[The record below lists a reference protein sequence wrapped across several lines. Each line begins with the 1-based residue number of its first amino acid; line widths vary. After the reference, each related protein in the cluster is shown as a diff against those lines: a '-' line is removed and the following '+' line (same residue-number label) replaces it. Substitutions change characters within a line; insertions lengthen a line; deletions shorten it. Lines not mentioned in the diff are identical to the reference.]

1 MKDRLLAAKTAVP
14 FLFFLSGAAALV
26 YESLWMRQFA
36 LIFGNTTYSVT
47 VTLAAFMGGIALG
60 SRWITRLPVR
70 DPARLYALAEAGA
83 GATALATLL
92 LLRRLPHWYG
102 GLGAALPAPLELA
115 LRVLSA
121 AMVIMPT
128 TILLGFTFPLLA
140 EFLHRAAG
148 SGGSGAGRPAGGM
161 HAGIGALYRVNTL
174 GGAGGVLA
182 AGFLLLPALGVTGLF
197 AAAAAADLAIGALF
211 WILAPRSLP
220 AARPRAAAGASKAA
234 SAAPVDAP
242 ARPLLFAVLAFCSGA
257 ASFGLEVLC
266 TRSLALVIG
275 SSYYSFNTMLAAFLL
290 GIVLGALVYRALSP
304 RRPLL
309 LAGALFAALG
319 LLALLEVALLG
330 ALPRQYFAL
339 MGRLGSS
346 FLAHQ
351 AAGFGLS
358 LLAMLPLTTLF
369 GITFPLLA
377 RLPGGEEARE
387 ISGSLYLWNTMGSIL
402 GALATGFLLVPL
414 AGLQASFVW
423 CAGMLLVPGLLA
435 MLAALP
441 HRVVLRA
448 AAGLAAA
455 ALLAVAGLFYR
466 PWDPLLMTAGV
477 YKYGLEWRGLIP
489 SGRALQEGL
498 RKYRSLLFYREG
510 REAVVSV
517 TRSEAGTFLAIN
529 GKIDAGTQADTA
541 TQKLLAHVPLA
552 LHPAPKTAFI
562 VGWGSGCT
570 AGSAALYP
578 LREIHCAEIEP
589 AVFEAAPLFE
599 ELNRGVQRDPRFTVH
614 LQDARSLL
622 LAGGPRYDLIISE
635 PSNPWVSGMASLFTA
650 EFYDIVAG
658 RLEEGG
664 LFCQWFHYY
673 DLGLQDLRVQAAT
686 FCRRFP
692 YASLWLVPP
701 SKAGPEDRPTPVG
714 DILLLGSL
722 RPLSLDYRRVQAA
735 WSLPG
740 VREDL
745 GAAGIRDGLELLA
758 AWTADREDLLAFAGR
773 APENTDERPLL
784 ELNAPR
790 GLYSATNSREQRLA
804 MYAALSAVGSEAL
817 PPLENHPAF
826 APAGAATPA
835 PGEAA
840 ERSGAREAVAARLAG
855 LYDAWLQPARARRAE
870 AAGSSP

>member
-1 MKDRLLAAKTAVP
+1 MIGRASGSTLRLADVPRPMTDRLLPAKIAVP
-14 FLFFLSGAAALV
+14 FLFFLSGAAALI

-60 SRWITRLPVR
+60 SRLIAGLPVR
-70 DPARLYALAEAGA
+70 NPARLYALAEAGA
-83 GATALATLL
+83 GATALATLF
-92 LLRRLPHWYG
+92 LLRQLPLWYG
-102 GLGAALPAPLELA
+102 GLAAALPAPLELA
-115 LRVLSA
+115 LRMLSA
-121 AMVIMPT
+121 AVVIGPT
-128 TILLGFTFPLLA
+128 TMLLGFTFPLLA
-140 EFLHRAAG
+140 EFLSRAG
-148 SGGSGAGRPAGGM
+148 EGM

-174 GGAGGVLA
+174 GGAAGVLL

-197 AAAAAADLAIGALF
+197 VAAAAADLAIGAFF
-211 WILAPRSLP
+211 WILAPPTLPP
-220 AARPRAAAGASKAA
+220 AAAV
-234 SAAPVDAP
+234 APDFRRDAP
-242 ARPLLFAVLAFCSGA
+242 APGPAGGAPAVLFALLAFCSGA

-290 GIVLGALVYRALSP
+290 GIVAGALVYRALRP

-309 LAGALFAALG
+309 LAGALFSGLG

-330 ALPRQYFAL
+330 ALPRIYFDL
-339 MGRLGSS
+339 MTRLGSS
-346 FLAHQ
+346 FLAYQ

-377 RLPGGEEARE
+377 RLQGGQDARG
-387 ISGSLYLWNTMGSIL
+387 ISGRLYLWNTLGAIL

-423 CAGMLLVPGLLA
+423 CAGVLLLPGLLA
-435 MLAALP
+435 LLAALP
-441 HRVVLRA
+441 RRVALRT

-455 ALLAVAGLFYR
+455 ALLAGAGLFYR
-466 PWDPLLMTAGV
+466 PWDLLLMTSGV

-489 SGRALQEGL
+489 NGRTLQESL
-498 RKYRSLLFYREG
+498 RRYRTLLFYREG

-517 TRSEAGTFLAIN
+517 TRSAAGTFLAIN

-541 TQKLLAHVPLA
+541 TQKLLAHLPLA
-552 LHPAPKTAFI
+552 LHPSPGTAFI

-589 AVFEAAPLFE
+589 VVFETAYAFE
-599 ELNRGVQRDPRFTVH
+599 QLNRGVQRDPRFTMH
-614 LQDARSLL
+614 LQDARSIL
-622 LAGGPRYDLIISE
+622 LAGGRRYDVIISE

-650 EFYDIVAG
+650 EFYRIVAE
-658 RLEEGG
+658 RLADGG
-664 LFCQWFHYY
+664 VFCQWFHYY
-673 DLGLQDLRVQAAT
+673 DLGLQDIRVQVAT

-692 YASLWLVPP
+692 FASLWLVPP
-701 SKAGPEDRPTPVG
+701 SSGPEGRPTPVG

-722 RPLSLDYRRVQAA
+722 GPLPLDFQRVKAA

-745 GAAGIRDGLELLA
+745 GAAGIRDELELLA
-758 AWTADREDLLAFAGR
+758 VWSADRSDLLAFAGR

-784 ELNAPR
+784 ELSAPK
-790 GLYSATNSREQRLA
+790 GLYSASNSREQRLA
-804 MYAALSAVGSEAL
+804 MYEALASVGRDPL
-817 PPLENHPAF
+817 PPLENHPALG
-826 APAGAATPA
+826 AVGSAAGPA
-835 PGEAA
+835 
-840 ERSGAREAVAARLAG
+840 RAVYERLAG
-855 LYDAWLQPARARRAE
+855 LYEARLQPIRARRLAE
-870 AAGSSP
+870 AARGLR